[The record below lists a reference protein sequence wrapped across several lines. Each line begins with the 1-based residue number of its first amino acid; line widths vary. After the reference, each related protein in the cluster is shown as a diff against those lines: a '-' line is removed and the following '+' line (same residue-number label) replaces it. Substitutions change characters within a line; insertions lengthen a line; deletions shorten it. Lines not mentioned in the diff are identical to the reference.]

1 MNDLIKKKARSNEPN
16 ALSERIRECVRRS
29 GLTAKDF
36 ASKTG
41 VSPSSITKYLQKNTA
56 PSIVVAQAIAT
67 AANVSLHWLATGTED
82 SPISD
87 QTPTGFIGQLRARLE
102 VVIDSVGGADVFAA
116 ALKFDKDEV
125 KSWLITGLP
134 TAEQFKAILH
144 RFDCSADELL
154 LGSDANRSW
163 HLRNLDMNA
172 DPTCRPTDVL
182 GGVPRA
188 AYPPS
193 EMLQIIN
200 IQNWILGYYQPGQ
213 YDFVKV
219 DNTLMEP
226 VLKKGDM
233 VIVRKSEPYDTE
245 GVFLFSTIPAI
256 SAADTQSKEPNQES
270 IKFFARLRI
279 NSNKQ
284 FVLSWDN
291 AQGIMVKERG
301 FNPLQEKIVGKA
313 VAKLGE
319 M

>member
-1 MNDLIKKKARSNEPN
+1 MNDLNRDSGNDPTPN
-16 ALSERIRECVRRS
+16 SLSERIRECIRLS
-29 GLTAKDF
+29 GLTFKDF
-36 ASKTG
+36 AAKIG
-41 VSPSSITKYLQKNTA
+41 VSPSAITKYLQQNTA
-56 PSIVVAQAIAT
+56 PSIVVAHAIAAT
-67 AANVSLHWLATGTED
+67 ANVSLHWLATGT
-82 SPISD
+82 SAPISGETSTD
-87 QTPTGFIGQLRARLE
+87 FTTHLRARLA
-102 VVIDSVGGADVFAA
+102 VIIDSVGGTEAFAA
-116 ALKFDKDEV
+116 AFKFDANAV
-125 KSWLITGLP
+125 KNWLLTDLP
-134 TAEQFKAILH
+134 TADQFKTILH
-144 RFDCSADELL
+144 GFDCSADELL
-154 LGSDANRSW
+154 LGSNAHRSW
-163 HLRNLDMNA
+163 HLRNLEMNA
-172 DPTCRPTDVL
+172 DPTCRSTDVL
-182 GGVPRA
+182 GGAPRA

-245 GVFLFSTIPAI
+245 GIFLFSTIPAI
-256 SAADTQSKEPNQES
+256 STADTQSKEPNQES

-279 NSNKQ
+279 SSNKQ
-284 FVLSWDN
+284 FILSWDN